1 MVEKG
6 HDIYVVAEPYK
17 EVYNGNVF
25 DKKRFY
31 FLFTDSRVPNNIYDR
46 ILQCV
51 DMKKYPNVDIYHMSV
66 SHPTIMAEGT
76 SSKPDGALAATVD
89 GYGNFEIQT
98 GVLIGIVS

>member
-17 EVYNGNVF
+17 ETYNGNVF

-51 DMKKYPNVDIYHMSV
+51 DMKNIRMLIYIICLLV
-66 SHPTIMAEGT
+66 
-76 SSKPDGALAATVD
+76 
-89 GYGNFEIQT
+89 IQ
-98 GVLIGIVS
+98 

>member
-6 HDIYVVAEPYK
+6 HDIYIVAEPYK
-17 EVYNGNVF
+17 EAYNGNVF

-51 DMKKYPNVDIYHMSV
+51 DMKNIRMLIYIICLLV
-66 SHPTIMAEGT
+66 
-76 SSKPDGALAATVD
+76 
-89 GYGNFEIQT
+89 IQQ
-98 GVLIGIVS
+98 